1 MSDRMKTLCNST
13 LNGKRCDYHG
23 KCIFA
28 HSIDEIIKNRESKN
42 MPFKVFECK
51 NNLDCT
57 FKVCNFAHYDT
68 DNVMRELQYFRDLQG
83 FDQLEEY
90 PCLNGEPDII
100 LRINGT
106 FRPVKPR
113 VPDCPSKQITAT
125 DKQKKQMSPESTA
138 TSSNEMLGENVQ
150 KSPKSDRSNKS
161 RPNWADMISDD
172 ESSEI
177 EPIPSLDVDNIAK
190 TEKKPKPSLDVDNIA
205 KTESATLPVRDAWDD
220 PSDDDDDDE
229 PNTQLDYSES
239 KSCQKKDDKK
249 KDNKK
254 KDDKKKDDK
263 KKDDKKKDNHHHVKN
278 DHDDDHK
285 EDVKNDDGNYEK
297 DYEKHSNDNSCEE
310 PPTEEDDS
318 LLTQQQQ
325 QQQQY
330 MKMIMIPFESNP
342 QVLQKLTEILR
353 DMAELRRE
361 VADLRREINDK
372 KQ

>member
-1 MSDRMKTLCNST
+1 M
-13 LNGKRCDYHG
+13 
-23 KCIFA
+23 FA
-28 HSIDEIIKNRESKN
+28 HSIDEIIENREGKN

-51 NNLDCT
+51 KGSDCT
-57 FKVCNFAHYDT
+57 FKVCNYAHYDS

-83 FDQLEEY
+83 VDPLDEY
-90 PCLNGEPDII
+90 PCLDGEPDLI
-100 LRINGT
+100 LRIKGT
-106 FRPVKPR
+106 FRQVKPR
-113 VPDCPSKQITAT
+113 VPDCQSKRIAAT

-138 TSSNEMLGENVQ
+138 TSSNEMLGENMQ

-161 RPNWADMISDD
+161 GPDWADMISDD
-172 ESSEI
+172 ESSKI
-177 EPIPSLDVDNIAK
+177 EPIPSLASNDDELPI
-190 TEKKPKPSLDVDNIA
+190 TKKEPKPSLDVDNIA

-220 PSDDDDDDE
+220 DE
-229 PNTQLDYSES
+229 QNTQLDDSES
-239 KSCQKKDDKK
+239 KFCQKEDDKK

-263 KKDDKKKDNHHHVKN
+263 KKDDHHHVKN
-278 DHDDDHK
+278 DH
-285 EDVKNDDGNYEK
+285 
-297 DYEKHSNDNSCEE
+297 EKHSNGNSCEE
-310 PPTEEDDS
+310 PPTEEPLTEEPLTEEQLTEEQLTEKQLTEKSLTEEPLTEEDDS
-318 LLTQQQQ
+318 LLMQQQQQQQ